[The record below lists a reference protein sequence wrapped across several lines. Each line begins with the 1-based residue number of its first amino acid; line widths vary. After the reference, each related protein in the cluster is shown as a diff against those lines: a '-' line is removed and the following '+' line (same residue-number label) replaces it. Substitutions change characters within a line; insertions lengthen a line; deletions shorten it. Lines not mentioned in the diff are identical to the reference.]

1 VKVCSAALITFFAI
15 KKSLFST
22 VAHFL
27 CGVIL
32 AQQRQRY
39 YSEHQW
45 VPLAILRNTQSH
57 FYGVRQKGFWIG
69 ESLISLA
76 ARRVGG

>member
-1 VKVCSAALITFFAI
+1 M
-15 KKSLFST
+15 
-22 VAHFL
+22 AHFL

-32 AQQRQRY
+32 AQLRQQY

-57 FYGVRQKGFWIG
+57 FYGVRQKGFLIG
-69 ESLISLA
+69 ESVISLA
-76 ARRVGG
+76 ERGGLEGDV